1 MGRRWLCYDHER
13 VHDESEQAV
22 YCVDGEWIEDDP
34 PPPVS
39 EFRAR
44 WNETMLRARGQ
55 HPDQVEATIRTLGV
69 CDRRTEATVSAWP
82 EASLPWSTAW
92 QRLTGRGCR
101 ARWPVAGTG
110 YGRARCELVRDHR
123 GDHALERGMDT
134 PRWKTDT

>member
-1 MGRRWLCYDHER
+1 MSRAWFCYDHER
-13 VHDESEQAV
+13 VHDEAEQAV
-22 YCVDGEWIEDDP
+22 HCVDGEWIEDP

-55 HPDQVEATIRTLGV
+55 HPEQVEATIRAFGV
-69 CDRRTEATVSAWP
+69 CDRRTETDMTSWP

-101 ARWPVAGTG
+101 SRWPGPTYRG
-110 YGRARCELVRDHR
+110 RCELVQGHD

-134 PRWKTDT
+134 PRWAEPAPR